1 MSQNLISLSYSS
13 ATCPRIIKLDS
24 RTKEVKSKFQVLN
37 YSRWSFKTT
46 SFPPI
51 LSDYDFN
58 FKHSEKL
65 FWNTRVLE
73 MKMNAKITKHLGE
86 PTKIKN
92 TLIADNIRKKIRFK
106 ETELFQT
113 SKS

>member
-1 MSQNLISLSYSS
+1 
-13 ATCPRIIKLDS
+13 
-24 RTKEVKSKFQVLN
+24 
-37 YSRWSFKTT
+37 
-46 SFPPI
+46 
-51 LSDYDFN
+51 
-58 FKHSEKL
+58 
-65 FWNTRVLE
+65 